1 MSGFCSTLGNFH
13 SAETDEERG
22 NVLFSLFKQLYD
34 EWSQNDCG
42 PCSYEQIV
50 ANLYRLSVVEGW
62 EGGAFFFRL
71 FTGASIKEE
80 ESTTYVDAHTY
91 TVQEIDDE
99 NIHGYVDF
107 LGGPLAA
114 LYYDNEEESDDEG
127 EDTYDNDDSFID
139 DSESDDD
146 DDDETDESTDNDA
159 DDYTPESEAYTA
171 GEIRA
176 AATIMG
182 LANPPRLLS
191 QKPE

>member
-34 EWSQNDCG
+34 EWSENDCG

-107 LGGPLAA
+107 LGDILTGQAPMPNSAPASNHVVA
-114 LYYDNEEESDDEG
+114 LRDAITSGRVRTGADFRALL
-127 EDTYDNDDSFID
+127 DTRGFGGSNWQGID
-139 DSESDDD
+139 DGWGL
-146 DDDETDESTDNDA
+146 N
-159 DDYTPESEAYTA
+159 P
-171 GEIRA
+171 
-176 AATIMG
+176 G
-182 LANPPRLLS
+182 LADALVTFLRAGAAPR
-191 QKPE
+191 Q